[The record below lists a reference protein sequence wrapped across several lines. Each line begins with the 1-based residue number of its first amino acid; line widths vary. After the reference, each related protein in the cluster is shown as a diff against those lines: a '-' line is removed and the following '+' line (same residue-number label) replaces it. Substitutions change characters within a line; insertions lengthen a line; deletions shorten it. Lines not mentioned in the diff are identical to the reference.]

1 MFPPDRVLRGDKQ
14 YSVLGSVAGRRPGEG
29 AQCGRE
35 TKKCQGEG
43 GGGEKGSESPTV
55 EHLLLGTN

>member
-1 MFPPDRVLRGDKQ
+1 MLCAGQCCWEKDWGGC
-14 YSVLGSVAGRRPGEG
+14 LGC